1 MKADPRIEWIEHAGV
16 EAWGEAIAADIQAAI
31 AADLAASGRARALLS
46 GGTTPAPAYSRLA
59 QAPLDWSKVSV
70 GLVDDRFV
78 PADHPASNTK
88 LIRESLLERAPGLHF
103 EPLVREGLSAAA
115 CVEAANRDSADAQ
128 DPCVAVLGMG
138 NDGHTASLFPGSV
151 DLDAALASQ
160 DDYAVLDATGCP
172 VAAEWTTRIT
182 LTRAGL
188 ARCRQ
193 HLLLLR
199 GEAKRE
205 VLERALAGDD
215 VRQMPIRA
223 VLGLTASPLRVHW
236 CA

>member
-1 MKADPRIEWIEHAGV
+1 MISDSRIQWLEHSSAETWADG
-16 EAWGEAIAADIQAAI
+16 IAADLHAAL
-31 AADLAASGRARALLS
+31 AADLAAHGRARALLS
-46 GGTTPAPAYSRLA
+46 GGTTPAPAYARLA
-59 QAPLDWSKVSV
+59 QASLDWAAVDF

-78 PADHPASNTK
+78 PADHPASNTR
-88 LIRESLLERAPGLHF
+88 LIRESLLDRVAGVTF
-103 EPLVREGLSAAA
+103 EPLVHEGLSAADSA
-115 CVEAANRDSADAQ
+115 AAANASAAGAQ
-128 DPCVAVLGMG
+128 PACVAVLGMG

-151 DLDAALASQ
+151 DLDAALASEA
-160 DDYAVLDATGCP
+160 DYAVLDATGCP

-199 GEAKRE
+199 GQAKRE
-205 VLERALAGDD
+205 VLEAALAGTD
-215 VRQMPIRA
+215 VHEMPIRA

-236 CA
+236 CP

>member
-1 MKADPRIEWIEHAGV
+1 MISDPRIQWLEHASAQ
-16 EAWGEAIAADIQAAI
+16 AWEQAIAADIQTAL
-31 AADLAASGRARALLS
+31 AADLAAHGRARALLS
-46 GGTTPAPAYSRLA
+46 GGTTPAPAYARLG
-59 QAPLDWSKVSV
+59 QAPLDWASVSL

-78 PADHPASNTK
+78 PADHPASNTR
-88 LIRESLLERAPGLHF
+88 LIRESLLDRVAGVQF
-103 EPLVREGLSAAA
+103 EPLVHPGLSAADSVA
-115 CVEAANRDSADAQ
+115 AANRTASGAQ
-128 DPCVAVLGMG
+128 PACVAVLGMG

-151 DLDAALASQ
+151 DLDAALAS
-160 DDYAVLDATGCP
+160 DADYAVLDATGCP

-188 ARCRQ
+188 ARCHQ

-199 GEAKRE
+199 GAAKRE
-205 VLERALAGDD
+205 VLEAALAGDD
-215 VRQMPIRA
+215 VREMPIRA